1 VGPATTPDPAR
12 MTQIR
17 AAVPT
22 DIPPLLALIRRYWE
36 FEGIGGFEAL
46 RIEQLLMRLIGDC
59 TAGAVW
65 VAESQEGLVG
75 YLVAVLVLSL
85 EHRGWM
91 AEIDEF
97 FVLPG
102 ARGGGTGS
110 RLLAA
115 AEAALARRGC
125 VRLQLQLGTGNEA
138 ARTFYRRRGYGAR
151 AGYELID
158 KELAPCSP

>member
-1 VGPATTPDPAR
+1 MPDPAD

-22 DIPPLLALIRRYWE
+22 DIPSLLVLIRRYWE
-36 FEGIGGFEAL
+36 FEGIDGFEAL
-46 RIEQLLMRLIGDC
+46 RIERLLARLIGDSA
-59 TAGAVW
+59 AGAVW
-65 VAESQEGLVG
+65 VAESQDGLVG

-97 FVLPG
+97 FVLPA

-115 AEAALARRGC
+115 AEAALSRRGC
-125 VRLQLQLGTGNEA
+125 VRLQLQLGTANEA
-138 ARTFYRRRGYGAR
+138 ARTFYRHRGYGAR

>member
-1 VGPATTPDPAR
+1 

-22 DIPPLLALIRRYWE
+22 DVPSLLALIRRYWE

-46 RIEQLLMRLIGDC
+46 RIEQLLLRLLGDS
-59 TAGAVW
+59 ALGAVW
-65 VAESQEGLVG
+65 VAESHGTLVG
-75 YLVAVLVLSL
+75 YLVAVLVVSL
-85 EHRGWM
+85 EHRGLM
-91 AEIDEF
+91 AEVDEF
-97 FVLPG
+97 FVLPA
-102 ARGGGTGS
+102 ARGSGTGS
-110 RLLAA
+110 RLLAT
-115 AEAALARRGC
+115 AEASLARLGC

-138 ARTFYRRRGYGAR
+138 ARAFFRHRGYGAR

>member
-1 VGPATTPDPAR
+1 

-22 DIPPLLALIRRYWE
+22 DIPSLLALIRRYWE
-36 FEGIGGFEAL
+36 FEGIGGFDAL
-46 RIEQLLMRLIGDC
+46 RIEQLLARLISESA
-59 TAGAVW
+59 AGAVW
-65 VAESQEGLVG
+65 VAESQSGLVG

-97 FVLPG
+97 FVLPE

-110 RLLAA
+110 SLLAA
-115 AEAALARRGC
+115 AETALARRGC
-125 VRLQLQLGTGNEA
+125 VRLQLQLGTSNQA
-138 ARTFYRRRGYGAR
+138 ARAFYRRRGYGGR
-151 AGYELID
+151 DGYELID